1 MALLCHSERRL
12 PEPRNQREAA
22 AATVLEV
29 ETSDLNSEVAG
40 GRRVMR
46 GDVAYHNIR
55 CRVCHSEQSQGISAK
70 RSSVNARNQDDLFER
85 RTLLTKSDYLRP
97 RPRGASWSHSSNS
110 VVNTIGE
117 PFAGGQ
123 IAVDSIDGAVG

>member
-40 GRRVMR
+40 GRRVSAEMSPTITFAAVSVIPSKAKESAR
-46 GDVAYHNIR
+46 SVA
-55 CRVCHSEQSQGISAK
+55 A
-70 RSSVNARNQDDLFER
+70 
-85 RTLLTKSDYLRP
+85 
-97 RPRGASWSHSSNS
+97 
-110 VVNTIGE
+110 
-117 PFAGGQ
+117 
-123 IAVDSIDGAVG
+123 